1 MSFLEFNGGNDVK
14 HKHEISETGKIML
27 DYQQQLADQY
37 NYRKLENNLALDS
50 MRKYVLS
57 LPEGFHL
64 NDNSIPVANN
74 PEIDFILLK
83 PGFEIKKTPFVLLSR
98 CETMIA
104 CSFNRIVIGH
114 YGAFIEIDEKDMY
127 MNKIKCEEGQEWRI
141 RSLKYRDKVKYRW
154 FTAKDDS
161 HCKIYYQQKEV
172 SYADYKEG
180 KLYISPFEVLNRDEL
195 MQVLMREEEGEE
207 YEY

>member
-1 MSFLEFNGGNDVK
+1 MR
-14 HKHEISETGKIML
+14 HKHEISEIGKIML
-27 DYQQQLADQY
+27 DYQEQLADKY
-37 NYRKLENNLALDS
+37 NYKKLENILALDS

-74 PEIDFILLK
+74 PEINYAKDK
-83 PGFEIKKTPFVLLSR
+83 PGFEIKKTPFTLLSR

-104 CSFNRIVIGH
+104 CSFDRIVIGH

-172 SYADYKEG
+172 SYADYKKD

>member
-1 MSFLEFNGGNDVK
+1 MS
-14 HKHEISETGKIML
+14 EIGKFML
-27 DYQQQLADQY
+27 DYQKQLADQY
-37 NYRKLENNLALDS
+37 NYRKLSDTLALDS

-74 PEIDFILLK
+74 PEIDFAVGK
-83 PGFEIKKTPFVLLSR
+83 PGFEIKKPPFTLLSR
-98 CETMIA
+98 HETMIA
-104 CSFNRIVIGH
+104 CSFDRIVIGH

-127 MNKIKCEEGQEWRI
+127 TNKIKCEEGQEWRI
-141 RSLKYRDKVKYRW
+141 KSLKYRDKVKYHW
-154 FTAKDDS
+154 FTTKDNS

-172 SYADYKEG
+172 YYADYLVNKW
-180 KLYISPFEVLNRDEL
+180 YISPFEVLNRDEL

-207 YEY
+207 YE